1 MSETN
6 SKTKEIEALIFGH
19 FDHSLTEQQE
29 RELAQLLR
37 KCSETRARFCIQMR
51 MEGRLHSLGRDG
63 FLSPPAPEFVAEAE
77 ASACDNQHEVTPP
90 STTSSKRRFRT
101 AITSWVIA
109 ATALLLLLTSWSLWP
124 SGVSAASVL
133 EQAIEAAKETVDRT
147 YRVTLINP
155 KDQTVE
161 QELRLDLRGASQFVI
176 RPVDGSYIMGSD
188 GSEFWITRPNGPVWV
203 TNTYRSIAPA
213 LRRRIPNRRILGLAT
228 SPNEPLMLEISGLMT
243 LIKRNYDIEL
253 VNSPGSPEHHVR
265 ATLRSARQNV
275 PQHIEFWADSD
286 TGVVTKAVTHWPNQ
300 SSRALE
306 LVTSE
311 PLHQDWLH
319 YSHHAPNARVIDL

>member
-1 MSETN
+1 M
-6 SKTKEIEALIFGH
+6 
-19 FDHSLTEQQE
+19 
-29 RELAQLLR
+29 
-37 KCSETRARFCIQMR
+37 
-51 MEGRLHSLGRDG
+51 
-63 FLSPPAPEFVAEAE
+63 
-77 ASACDNQHEVTPP
+77 TPP
-90 STTSSKRRFRT
+90 SKFQPNAGSERQSRQGGCSNR
-101 AITSWVIA
+101 I
-109 ATALLLLLTSWSLWP
+109 LLLLTSWSPWP
-124 SGVSAASVL
+124 SASG
-133 EQAIEAAKETVDRT
+133 ECAGAAIEAAKVRGFDPPRD
-147 YRVTLINP
+147 LLNP
-155 KDQTVE
+155 KDQTSSKNS
-161 QELRLDLRGASQFVI
+161 DLRGASQFVI

-203 TNTYRSIAPA
+203 TNTYRSLAPA

-265 ATLRSARQNV
+265 ATLRSARANV

-300 SSRALE
+300 CSRALE

-311 PLHQDWLH
+311 PLHQDWFTTLIMRRTRA
-319 YSHHAPNARVIDL
+319 SSICEPKIRKTMSDFWQLRTCR